1 MNKTYKFPAL
11 WMMCL
16 MLFSC
21 LTFTACDNGD
31 DEDTNQYKGG
41 ISLNVFGPSPVSRG
55 GVLRFLGSGMDK
67 VTAVVIPGCD
77 DITDIEVVSD
87 TEIRVTVPQ
96 TAQPGLVVL
105 KTPKGDITTKTELTF
120 TEPIALEAFA
130 PAEVKPGGE
139 LTITGEYLNLI
150 KEVIFADEVTVP
162 ADEFVSQSRQEIKV
176 IVPDSAQTGKFILS
190 DGAEIPNWIYSEGEL
205 EVTLPSVEAPLD
217 LVDKK
222 PGDVIR
228 VSGKNF
234 DLVKKV
240 QMPNGDEVEFTMTAS
255 SEGDELTFTLPDNV
269 SDGEITVLPAS
280 DVKVVVATVVVATPS
295 NVVAVP
301 AVNLRGGDM
310 ITLKGTNMDLVTD
323 VTFPGVEEAVGL
335 ESQNS
340 TEIKVLMPAAAISGD
355 LQLNTNSG
363 KATAV
368 SIATAKP
375 ENISYSAAT
384 VPAGEAL
391 TVKGVNMDVV
401 SAVVF
406 SGNVEVTVSDAT
418 ATAISLTVP
427 TTAETGALLL
437 KMANGEFV
445 EAPSLTIEKPVCAY
459 LPALPDKLVRGRIVE
474 LEIVN
479 ADKLTNV
486 LLNEASVQYIND
498 AAKGVLMLNVPAE
511 LNGTYSLKLI
521 SSNGEIAYDVLV
533 VANEETVWAGPLDI
547 SWGDGGRVLVPAVSF
562 AKVTAGTVMK
572 VYFDQKDQTWAQA
585 QFNYGDWSGIAFSLF
600 DTTMVPT
607 DIYGWSFESRVME
620 LTLTQEILDNIQ
632 AKQGDCED
640 QTNVGIII
648 QGSDLTFTKITIV
661 N

>member
-41 ISLNVFGPSPVSRG
+41 ISLNVFGPSPVARG

-67 VTAVVIPGCD
+67 VTAVAIPGCD

-130 PAEVKPGGE
+130 PAEVKPGSE

-269 SDGEITVLPAS
+269 SDGEVTVLPAS

-310 ITLKGTNMDLVTD
+310 ITLKGANMDLVTD

-572 VYFDQKDQTWAQA
+572 VYFEQKDQTWAQA

-620 LTLTQEILDNIQ
+620 LTLT
-632 AKQGDCED
+632 
-640 QTNVGIII
+640 
-648 QGSDLTFTKITIV
+648 
-661 N
+661 